1 MDHHRNRREATTR
14 EIKEVE
20 VAAVAAAAPTLTL
33 IHTTVGLHQV
43 RLDQVLRVLVGNSLA
58 VKVAFCILTG

>member
-1 MDHHRNRREATTR
+1 MDHHKNRREATTR

-20 VAAVAAAAPTLTL
+20 VAAAAAPTLTL